1 MNLYRYEWYQTGN
14 RFAPSY
20 VIVIRMGVRPV
31 KRILQPELM
40 RGHIAQRA
48 AILLLLGLLMV
59 LLASV
64 LHGVQGLRS

>member
-1 MNLYRYEWYQTGN
+1 M
-14 RFAPSY
+14 
-20 VIVIRMGVRPV
+20 

-48 AILLLLGLLMV
+48 AILLFVGLLMI